1 MPEKML
7 VLITSGLEERDKLM
21 IGMRFALNSSR
32 KKNLEDVKVVFFG
45 PSEKAIAG
53 DDSEVREL
61 YGKLVEHGVTSIACN
76 GYAASHDLS
85 ENIAK
90 MGIKLENVSDTIPG
104 FINNGYSVVS
114 F

>member
-1 MPEKML
+1 MSGKML
-7 VLITSGLEERDKLM
+7 VLITSGLENRDKLLV
-21 IGMRFALNSSR
+21 GMRLALNSAR
-32 KKNLEDVKVVFFG
+32 KKNLEDVKIVFFG

-53 DDSEVREL
+53 DDPQVSEL
-61 YGKLVEHGVTSIACN
+61 YKLLVDHGVTSIACN
-76 GYAASHDLS
+76 GYAAANDLS

-90 MGIKLENVSDTIPG
+90 LGIKLENVSDTIPG